1 VFQTA
6 FPEYVVQILESGSD
20 YIIRVLDSDG
30 AVVEETA
37 DPDLKD
43 EWPPAYAVM
52 RSLYIEA
59 RRSAKGGAKAIRDIL
74 SALEEDDD
82 IPF

>member
-1 VFQTA
+1 M
-6 FPEYVVQILESGSD
+6 ERSDDYVV
-20 YIIRVLDSDG
+20 RVLDRNGS
-30 AVVEETA
+30 VVEEEA

-43 EWPPAYAVM
+43 DWPHAYAVM

-59 RRSAKGGAKAIRDIL
+59 RRSAKGVDKAIRDIL
-74 SALEEDDD
+74 SALGEEEDD